1 MGPKVTRPKWWFHGL
16 GLAVLLAT
24 VAAFG
29 QDSGASTLED
39 GIRLFRT
46 GQLEDA
52 RRIFEAAHERQPSDT
67 EAAFYLGRVAFER
80 EDFETAIDWFAQAA
94 DGEGCPAEAYL
105 WLGRAYGYHAQRSS
119 LLHKPLLARKT
130 HAHLEQAVACA
141 PDHVA
146 AHWDLMEYYA
156 KAPIFLGGSRKKA
169 GEQANIIA
177 RLDPA
182 EGRKARQFLAEMD
195 G

>member
-1 MGPKVTRPKWWFHGL
+1 M
-16 GLAVLLAT
+16 LLAA

-52 RRIFEAAHERQPSDT
+52 RRIFEAAHERQPLDT
-67 EAAFYLGRVAFER
+67 EATFYLGRVAFEG
-80 EDFETAIDWFAQAA
+80 EDFETAIDWFTQAA
-94 DGEGCPAEAYL
+94 NGEGCPAEAHL

-119 LLHKPLLARKT
+119 LLRKPLLARKV
-130 HAHLEQAVACA
+130 HAHLEQAVACD

-146 AHWDLMEYYA
+146 ARWDLMEYYA
-156 KAPIFLGGSRKKA
+156 KAPALLGGSRKKA

-182 EGRKARQFLAEMD
+182 EGRKVRQFLAEMD